1 MANGFTLTAQLTLAA
16 PTAANTNAVIT
27 QLRNQLKGVSVSIT
41 GNVSPSLA
49 KSITSTTKATQS
61 LSKAFDEASN
71 SYSKFGEQSAL
82 ATKRF
87 LAFVLS
93 TTGIIKF
100 IGAISTGVHEAIAFQ
115 HEMVKIAQVTNKTVS
130 GISELSDE
138 VTKLSTNL
146 GVNSSKLL
154 EAAQVLAQA
163 GLSAEDT
170 KTSLEALAKSAVSPT
185 FDNIIN
191 TTEGAV
197 AIFSQFKIKAEELE
211 GALGSINAVAGKYAV
226 ESADIV
232 TAVRRTGGAFKAA
245 GGNLNELSALFT
257 SVRSTTRESAESIA
271 TGFRTIFTRLQR
283 SRTIDFLKNLGIEL
297 RNSEN
302 QFVGP
307 MKAIE
312 ELSIALDNIK
322 TTDPRFAQVI
332 EELGGFRQISKVIP
346 LIQEY
351 KTAQEA
357 LSVATL
363 GQNSLTKDSIKSQ
376 ESLQIQLTKVKE
388 EFDALIR
395 SFAQSS
401 TMQSMVNI
409 ALNLAKAFIKVADSL
424 EPILPLIATLGLAK
438 LGNVAGSFGRGFGN
452 VWNNLSQA
460 PVRRASGGVVPN
472 GRRSPLSRGTDTVDA
487 VLTPGEYIVKKEAA
501 RKIGYATLDKMN
513 NTRYYATGGQVLSP
527 DEIKKLTQRAYQEY
541 KETMRLDFGSY
552 DDFVQLSHAPEKAGG
567 GSIYRGQFAPG
578 TGMTRE
584 LRPQRKHDLN
594 FPVVLPHGSIG
605 INTNPVAQRKP
616 TRYENAED
624 ILTTFS
630 HEISHALDFDDKTQT
645 YSSDYIFRHKSSLGQ
660 KDLLAAVRKEFAS
673 KMRKSRVDGG
683 FSRKERKMSR
693 EVDRSLGIKGKEKN
707 KDYKDFRDYYLDP
720 KEIFARAGG
729 DILSGRKIDPTI
741 TNFYDE
747 VFNTAKPKLLKGGF
761 VKPYA
766 GIPSPPPPKPK
777 PPAPSPPPPPKPPT
791 PPPPPPPPNPPSPGG
806 SGDTWPYSWNGKEWI
821 DVRNG
826 KPVSQ
831 STVHKNLNIKRNT
844 YGPGGGPFNPPT
856 VGPYG
861 PGGGPGVTPTYPHSP
876 GGGKGVPPSRP
887 RPGRGGRPPR
897 IPHGPGGG
905 KGVPPTLN
913 PGSFGPPIIPY
924 KDRTYAKDVE
934 VGNFGPN
941 YLGSSIKQ
949 KKNYFGDPSL
959 SGMARA
965 ASIFGIGG
973 EPIEKRDLAK
983 EAEQRQRNVY
993 AFAGLATATALLSS
1007 QFKNLDKATRAFL
1020 DGLTQAFSTF
1030 LVLRSLSTEVS
1041 NYRYKPEELQKAQN
1055 ILKKNTEAQGVA
1067 ENKKTR
1073 INQGITADLF
1083 HKATIDYLMQAKI
1096 KPADLTNMDNMVS
1109 ATRAKLSTSPK
1120 GSKEQ
1125 KETLGQYKA
1134 EKRMTKFAR
1143 RIYEGEEQV
1152 AKDKAAYENLKQA
1165 QANLRNSDPLASTAA
1180 IDAQV
1185 DAAREALKVS
1195 TSKVAADKDKVVNA
1209 ANRAD
1214 KRVKRGE
1221 GKRERVER
1229 SQRNLTTVSSR
1240 AEKFLTDADETQKR
1254 QFAIDLISSG
1264 AIATGSISKELGA
1277 DRIRNKGVESKLYTG
1292 GSALEAAGTGAAA
1305 GSAIGSILGPMGT
1318 AVGGALG
1325 GLVGAAY
1332 GYTTALEQQSNMIA
1346 EFDFNRSFKRL
1357 TKTLDDISNDFSSLG
1372 RTFEAVSTF
1381 EDSFRNYDR
1390 ATGDT
1395 RTNLKGTLSNASV
1408 GLESLFKKNV
1418 TDLAK
1423 GGGTEDSISTNL
1435 SNVIGKDTL
1444 SKFAIITDQL
1454 KSDVE
1459 QQFSKFIK
1467 ESVEKQA
1474 KIKKFQGAAQ
1484 DLSIYNDRLKTI
1496 PAALSQFNDE
1506 LKILE
1511 SNLSLAAGGSV
1522 SYADTLSNVSD
1533 ITEIS
1538 RDQFSLLLN
1547 KAGKGAGFTGQFGNE
1562 TVGRAS
1568 QAYEAIQRLPAVLQ
1582 NASLSGGLTG
1592 SGIDF
1597 AITDYFKNAGF
1608 DPQIVNSISAVV
1620 NELIGA
1626 DLKPEN
1632 ISKALAEDF
1641 SGTVKKMSD
1650 AVGKHI
1656 EPLNSYA
1663 SVTKKIL
1670 DYQNKAFSDKR
1681 ALDAKIEEQLSK
1693 ELDIRE
1699 ETFNKFADV
1708 AGLSGVARGRASDR
1722 TNLEKQKLILGNNA
1736 GLANNPQAIGA
1747 LLAQTKQNID
1757 VLKSSIETGTAPDDV
1772 KAGYQLNTEVETR
1785 DRLVKALQFLTDT
1798 ANTTAEAQAELAS
1811 ALNASK
1817 VRTDLLKERTFGT
1830 YQERGEQ
1837 SRTIGYA
1844 RQVSSTSNANFVPE
1858 DSRRGTLSLLER
1870 IGDSV
1875 IPEITGAFTGNEV
1888 IKRTMYN
1895 QAYNEAVGMGYNQQ
1909 TASQYASALSDPAND
1924 NSVQAAFNKFAIA
1937 QGAAIKANDALVK
1950 SLETDRQKLMSG
1962 LLGTFQL
1969 FSAKVESIFLKE
1981 EQTKLTQQKLD
1992 AESKLG
1998 GIASRY
2004 NAATKFGGLLQQKVG
2019 PGRTVG
2025 QQELNSILL
2034 QAPKIQESKAYID
2047 KYGAALSGKG
2057 LEEFQKKQSQIGDN
2071 ATGMGTAQAVSTPG
2085 GFLGKALLGNSVD
2098 FNMFNKLL
2106 ASTEKDFKAS
2116 IGGSDLV
2123 KGELWSDIQTQIMD
2137 SIPKSNGQYHLETKG
2152 GFGAGYAST
2161 VSEAIAR
2168 VVDSRK
2174 LKLKTERENV
2184 ADFQKRSGLD
2194 DNTQYELFNSAEYK
2208 AFAAIFKDTPVS
2220 FTDLNTEATNLTK
2233 TLQNLNT
2240 ALGGNAAAQT
2250 ANQGVIKTQSAAV
2263 QAAAKLPQNNPGIP
2277 NIPQGPPAIPNA
2289 PKGAGN
2295 VFEPDAV
2302 PPVEVI
2308 DTVDNKK
2315 KFSVQARAEIDALLA
2330 AGKIAH
2336 AGKHADGLGATAYDD
2351 VGAVIKQWRY
2361 DPTRKY
2367 QVGGS
2372 VGGSGSGDKIPA
2384 LVEPGEFILNRNA
2397 AKAIGHGRLDAFNR
2411 GVPRFQKGGLV
2422 GRKINTVD
2430 DASQYLRDYAESVGI
2445 AKADQSKVLG
2455 GMLSGGIDY
2464 ISAEKAQSLK
2474 QSYGYVPK
2482 AFFNRKEK
2490 RLYMQKGLGFDGE
2503 VLEHEFAHALDLS
2516 MGAGLKTAS
2525 ETAGSKIQS
2534 FMAQSGY
2541 AEQYNREL
2549 EGTLLQKANEGATE
2563 TQIQQYKTKRSTP
2576 AEQFATF
2583 MQKNSPGRQQL
2594 FAELYG
2600 KKEPEATV
2608 DGTQGLDTDKFSQ
2621 AVQTFSTSASSLTT
2635 ALNAFPREITLNAK
2649 HTVEVVVNGAQVLQ
2663 NIMPEVTTL
2672 IVNETKG
2679 QINRMLK
2686 NKFPTVGP
2694 M

>member
-100 IGAISTGVHEAIAFQ
+100 IGAISTGVHDAIAFQ
-115 HEMVKIAQVTNKTVS
+115 HEMVKIAQVTSKTVS

-138 VTKLSTNL
+138 VTRLSTNL

-302 QFVGP
+302 QFIGP

-401 TMQSMVNI
+401 TMQSMVNV

-460 PVRRASGGVVPN
+460 PVRRASGGVVPS

-513 NTRYYATGGQVLSP
+513 NTRYYATGGKVLSP
-527 DEIKKLTQRAYQEY
+527 DEIKKLTQKAYQEY
-541 KETMRLDFGSY
+541 REKIGIDFGSY
-552 DDFVQLSHAPEKAGG
+552 DDFVQLSHADVRPNGRVYA
-567 GSIYRGQFAPG
+567 GQFSPG
-578 TGMTRE
+578 TGQLYSRDRTDNYQ
-584 LRPQRKHDLN
+584 LDFPFVNPQ
-594 FPVVLPHGSIG
+594 GAIG
-605 INTNPVAQRKP
+605 INTNPEAQKS
-616 TRYENAED
+616 TSKKVNAQS

-630 HEISHALDFDDKTQT
+630 HEISHALDFDVKTQR
-645 YSSDYIFRHKSSLGQ
+645 YNSEDVFNSKGIKEQKVILAEARKEMAAKIREKRKDKSNNDWK
-660 KDLLAAVRKEFAS
+660 KDLDKY
-673 KMRKSRVDGG
+673 
-683 FSRKERKMSR
+683 
-693 EVDRSLGIKGKEKN
+693 IK
-707 KDYKDFRDYYLDP
+707 YYLEP

-729 DILSGRKIDPTI
+729 EILSGRQASPATAQ
-741 TNFYDE
+741 FYDE
-747 VFNTAKPKLLKGGF
+747 VFNTAKPKLLKMGL
-761 VKPYA
+761 VKPYS
-766 GIPSPPPPKPK
+766 GIPSPPPPKK
-777 PPAPSPPPPPKPPT
+777 PTAPSSPPTPPQPTPIPSPPKPKKPPKPPKPTLPTPTPT
-791 PPPPPPPPNPPSPGG
+791 PPVPPTPTVPPTSQQGG
-806 SGDTWPYSWNGKEWI
+806 GDTWPYYWNGREWI
-821 DVRNG
+821 DIRSG
-826 KPVSQ
+826 KPTDQ
-831 STVHKNLNIKRNT
+831 KIVHNTIKKNRNPT
-844 YGPGGGPFNPPT
+844 HPPDDYSIFRKKQFRDVNPTFKEVTGDYGP
-856 VGPYG
+856 Y
-861 PGGGPGVTPTYPHSP
+861 
-876 GGGKGVPPSRP
+876 
-887 RPGRGGRPPR
+887 
-897 IPHGPGGG
+897 
-905 KGVPPTLN
+905 
-913 PGSFGPPIIPY
+913 
-924 KDRTYAKDVE
+924 
-934 VGNFGPN
+934 
-941 YLGSSIKQ
+941 YLGSSVKQ

-959 SGMARA
+959 GGMARVVSA
-965 ASIFGIGG
+965 FGVGG

-1007 QFKNLDKATRAFL
+1007 QFKNLDKTTRAFL

-1030 LVLRSLSTEVS
+1030 LVLRSLSTEIS
-1041 NYRYKPEELQKAQN
+1041 NYRYNPEELQKAQN
-1055 ILKKNTEAQGVA
+1055 ILKKNTLAQAEA
-1067 ENKKTR
+1067 
-1073 INQGITADLF
+1073 
-1083 HKATIDYLMQAKI
+1083 
-1096 KPADLTNMDNMVS
+1096 
-1109 ATRAKLSTSPK
+1109 
-1120 GSKEQ
+1120 SKR
-1125 KETLGQYKA
+1125 LVVA
-1134 EKRMTKFAR
+1134 EKRIEKNRNVAESLEQVRKGKLSNKDIQKLEAR
-1143 RIYEGEEQV
+1143 RDRTYQDLKAEPLGS
-1152 AKDKAAYENLKQA
+1152 AKRKTLLRSYKVLNER
-1165 QANLRNSDPLASTAA
+1165 ANLSRGIYNEEDTIYKSQNHIQGLNLARAKAVRSGNLPRVSIIDTELAKTEYTRRTANTRLGKLQETV
-1180 IDAQV
+1180 IKKQ
-1185 DAAREALKVS
+1185 ETALERQAS
-1195 TSKVAADKDKVVNA
+1195 AETSKS
-1209 ANRAD
+1209 RL
-1214 KRVKRGE
+1214 
-1221 GKRERVER
+1221 
-1229 SQRNLTTVSSR
+1229 QRTKQNLTSISNK
-1240 AEKFLTDADETQKR
+1240 AEKFLKDADVTQKI
-1254 QFAIDLISSG
+1254 QLAVDAGASL
-1264 AIATGSISKELGA
+1264 AIAAGSTSKELGA

-1292 GSALEAAGTGAAA
+1292 GSALESAGTGAAA

-1318 AVGGALG
+1318 VVGGALG

-1484 DLSIYNDRLKTI
+1484 DLSIYNDRLKTV

-1562 TVGRAS
+1562 NVGRAS

-1608 DPQIVNSISAVV
+1608 DDQIVNSVSAVV

-1650 AVGKHI
+1650 AIGKLI

-1663 SVTKKIL
+1663 ALTRKIL

-1681 ALDAKIEEQLSK
+1681 ALDGKIEEQLSK
-1693 ELDIRE
+1693 ELDIRQ

-1708 AGLSGVARGRASDR
+1708 AGLSGVARGRASDS

-1757 VLKSSIETGTAPDDV
+1757 VLKSSIETGTAPDDN
-1772 KAGYQLNTEVETR
+1772 KAGYQLNAEVETR

-1811 ALNASK
+1811 VLNASK

-1937 QGAAIKANDALVK
+1937 QGAAIKANAALVK

-1998 GIASRY
+1998 GVTSRY
-2004 NAATKFGGLLQQKVG
+2004 NAATKFSGLLQQKVG

-2057 LEEFQKKQSQIGDN
+2057 LEEFQKTTK
-2071 ATGMGTAQAVSTPG
+2071 G
-2085 GFLGKALLGNSVD
+2085 GKLLGNTNSSFIPTLEGIDFLSGNNSVAFDD
-2098 FNMFNKLL
+2098 FAKLL
-2106 ASTEKDFKAS
+2106 KFTEEEFKAS
-2116 IGGSDLV
+2116 VNGSDLI
-2123 KGELWSDIQTQIMD
+2123 KGELWNDVQAQIVD
-2137 SIPKSNGQYHLETKG
+2137 SIPKANGQYYTKTKG
-2152 GFGAGYAST
+2152 GFGANYQST
-2161 VSEAIAR
+2161 VADAVSR

-2220 FTDLNTEATNLTK
+2220 FTDLNTEATNLTT
-2233 TLQNLNT
+2233 TLKNLNT
-2240 ALGGNAAAQT
+2240 ALGGNATAQT

-2263 QAAAKLPQNNPGIP
+2263 QAAAKLPQNNPGVGINP
-2277 NIPQGPPAIPNA
+2277 GVGVPPIPQGPQ
-2289 PKGAGN
+2289 AG
-2295 VFEPDAV
+2295 VQKKAQKPLLFDDDGMVVGQEGDAEESQANFNRWRKQLEDYATANNLKIGENQNGTALFNFAGV
-2302 PPVEVI
+2302 NVI
-2308 DTVDNKK
+2308 DT
-2315 KFSVQARAEIDALLA
+2315 S
-2330 AGKIAH
+2330 GM
-2336 AGKHADGLGATAYDD
+2336 AYNP
-2351 VGAVIKQWRY
+2351 K
-2361 DPTRKY
+2361 RKY

-2430 DASQYLRDYAESVGI
+2430 DATQYLRDYAESVGI

-2455 GMLSGGIDY
+2455 GMLAGGIDY

-2474 QSYGYVPK
+2474 QSYGYIPK

-2600 KKEPEATV
+2600 KKESEATV